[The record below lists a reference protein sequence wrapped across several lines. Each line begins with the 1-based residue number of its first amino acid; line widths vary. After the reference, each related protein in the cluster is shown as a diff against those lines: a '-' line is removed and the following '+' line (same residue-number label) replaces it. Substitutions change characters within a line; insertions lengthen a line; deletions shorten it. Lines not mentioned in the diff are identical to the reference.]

1 MYQLYLWDP
10 VEPGQKP
17 QCNLPADEKYCN
29 ETQYPYKPYRECVFI
44 LYDFCCVCDVCKYK
58 GDTQG
63 KELEQCIAAYLN
75 VGLVL
80 YSNESLYV
88 EYSQHYICKAYEYPS
103 VCKYEKQGESH
114 DYNEVGEVSPRVIQ

>member
-44 LYDFCCVCDVCKYK
+44 PYDFCCISGEFIVYSLGGYFLFIFSIISSNKLYHLIC
-58 GDTQG
+58 TQNLSFSYF
-63 KELEQCIAAYLN
+63 KL
-75 VGLVL
+75 
-80 YSNESLYV
+80 
-88 EYSQHYICKAYEYPS
+88 
-103 VCKYEKQGESH
+103 
-114 DYNEVGEVSPRVIQ
+114 